1 MSSVMTKSFKQTN
14 GYFVAMAAIPL
25 TQQFKVA
32 TAPTGSGGSVTA
44 PVMAVYA
51 AGEPVIAANTLLK
64 DMGKTLMSSTRT
76 YRKVQA
82 VVVGGPSLVGTTP
95 AAGLPF
101 YIELVTG
108 QTAQA
113 AAAPVSYMPGLF

>member
-1 MSSVMTKSFKQTN
+1 MSSVTTKSFKQTN
-14 GYFVAMAAIPL
+14 GYFVAMATIPL
-25 TQQFKVA
+25 SQQFKVA
-32 TAPTGSGGSVTA
+32 IAPTGSGGSVTA
-44 PVMAVYA
+44 PVMAAYA

-64 DMGKTLMSSTRT
+64 DMGKTLMTSTRT

-82 VVVGGPSLVGTTP
+82 VVSGNSSAGVTP

-108 QTAQA
+108 QGLVATAA
-113 AAAPVSYMPGLF
+113 SVSYLPGLF